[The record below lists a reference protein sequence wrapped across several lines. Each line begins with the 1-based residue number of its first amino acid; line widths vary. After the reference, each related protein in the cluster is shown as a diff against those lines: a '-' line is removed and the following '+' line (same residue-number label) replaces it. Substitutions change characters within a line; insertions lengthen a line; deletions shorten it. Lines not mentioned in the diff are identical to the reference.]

1 MFSLKKFLKYF
12 FISLCASLFVV
23 YSQDYPIQPAK
34 ESILAYITHAI
45 MLWVLAKMYKD
56 YLENGGFNTSNL
68 LIFSSVFLATF
79 FSIILLPLITST
91 TYSNGYNLLTFMK
104 TVEMSYTI
112 LNIGMFC
119 YDNYFIN
126 IK

>member
-1 MFSLKKFLKYF
+1 MKKFLKYF

-104 TVEMSYTI
+104 TVEMSFTI

>member
-1 MFSLKKFLKYF
+1 MKKFLKYF

-68 LIFSSVFLATF
+68 LIFPSVFLATF

-104 TVEMSYTI
+104 TVEMSFTI

>member
-1 MFSLKKFLKYF
+1 MFALKKFLKYLV
-12 FISLCASLFVV
+12 ISFLASLVV
-23 YSQDYPIQPAK
+23 IYSQDYPIQPAK

-45 MLWVLAKMYKD
+45 MLCVLVIMYKD
-56 YLENGGFNTSNL
+56 YLEKGKFNTSNL
-68 LIFSSVFLATF
+68 LMFSSAFIITFL
-79 FSIILLPLITST
+79 SILLLPLITGT
-91 TYSNGYNLLTFMK
+91 IYSNGYNLLTFIK
-104 TVEMSYTI
+104 TVEISFTV